1 MNDTWIFDSSLH
13 QWSELKIAPSYRENL
28 LPRNGHSAIVVK
40 DRYMVV
46 FGGMFEITKELDDL
60 SVLDLK
66 E

>member
-1 MNDTWIFDSSLH
+1 
-13 QWSELKIAPSYRENL
+13 L

-40 DRYMVV
+40 ERYMVV